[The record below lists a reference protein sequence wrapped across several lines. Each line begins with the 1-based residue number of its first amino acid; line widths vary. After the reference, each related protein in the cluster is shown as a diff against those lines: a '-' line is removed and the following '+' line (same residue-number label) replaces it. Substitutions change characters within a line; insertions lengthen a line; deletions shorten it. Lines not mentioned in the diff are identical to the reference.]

1 MSALAIMCKLNLF
14 QANKASTRQYSY
26 NSREINI
33 DTLAGT
39 S

>member
-1 MSALAIMCKLNLF
+1 MRKLNLLP
-14 QANKASTRQYSY
+14 ANEASSRQYSY

-39 S
+39 P